1 MDPYSGR
8 PPAKQTSP
16 WAYVGVGCGLAV
28 LLALIAIVGFTY
40 LVYRQ
45 GKEMTAGFRD
55 PKMRESKTREVLP
68 YTTLPAGYYAGGA
81 MSIPFLMDFAV
92 FTDEEPTAGQ
102 GPDQGP
108 DQGNFRDRSFIF
120 MNMRHMRDNR
130 EKMERYLRGEAPAP
144 EDGAWS
150 KSNVNFH
157 AKELIKRG
165 QLEVGGKTLLW
176 QASRGEITH
185 HGQNHDGVVTMVLP
199 ECGDNRL
206 RFGVWIGPAP
216 VATPAAGAGK
226 PVNPINYTG
235 TPADPAALQE
245 FLGHFRLCEGK
256 G

>member
-1 MDPYSGR
+1 MDPYTGR
-8 PPAKQTSP
+8 PVPKQTSP

-55 PKMRESKTREVLP
+55 PKLRESKTREVLP

-81 MSIPFLMDFAV
+81 MSIPFFMDFAA

-102 GPDQGP
+102 GPDQG
-108 DQGNFRDRSFIF
+108 NFHDRSFIF
-120 MNMRHMRDNR
+120 MNMRHLRGNK
-130 EKMERYLRGEAPAP
+130 EAMERYLRGEAPAP
-144 EDGAWS
+144 KDGAWS
-150 KSNVNFH
+150 KSNVNFN

-165 QLEVGGKTLLW
+165 QLEVDGKTLLW

-185 HGQNHDGVVTMVLP
+185 HGQSRDGIVTMVLP
-199 ECGDNRL
+199 ECGDDRL
-206 RFGVWIGPAP
+206 RFGIWIGPS
-216 VATPAAGAGK
+216 PAASADK
-226 PVNPINYTG
+226 PVNQIDYTG